1 MKRQKTDSEKTL
13 RQSLD
18 SASDRS
24 IDPRQESGRVK
35 RQISE
40 IEELEKIALKELRR
54 LNRLERDTKVRRDS
68 KSSSVADSA
77 GATSSSASS
86 ARPANAEAA
95 AGAVSLDLQD
105 VPGLEDIAEA
115 EEVAQDSFMAK
126 PAKAKNGEFCMRRA
140 TPEERAGFDESDLSE
155 WSNIQ
160 NLKAV
165 DVVSP
170 TQAREVRRKHPT
182 RILQSRMVRRKKP
195 LPGVGNFKYK
205 SRWCVL
211 GHGDPDTGELWV
223 EPCDGI
229 RLPKGSLIRLVAP
242 IYGLDD
248 SPLNWHLT
256 VVRFLEDLGFNRS
269 LFEPCWFVK
278 RVEGRIEAMVLVEVD
293 DFNIAATEEYMPDL
307 QEKLKARFKFGK
319 WEHQE
324 ADFAGRSVKILSDRV
339 IMHQHKY
346 IVEKLAAVK
355 LAVGRRADKTA
366 PLDDEEF
373 EEFRSMLYKVAWLA
387 HQTRPEAAGIVS
399 ILSSRLHRATVH
411 DVVCL
416 NKVITHM
423 RQTAQQPL
431 VLHRFDMSKMILIA
445 ASDAGGV
452 AGKQVSR
459 EVPGEELEDT
469 IQGAFLIFAS
479 DNMPSASRKVK
490 VSLLSWRSSKLRRRV
505 ASTLAGEAL
514 AFNQAISELEWLQV
528 LIRDIVCGDV
538 ELTDWTQS
546 LTPFVAVLP
555 DTCKLKGTLDQGL
568 ITDAKSLYD
577 TIQKE
582 SPSSRQDR
590 RTAIEIAIILN
601 SIKKADTIV
610 RWAPH
615 PRMVADVL
623 TKDDLSRS
631 NGALEEVLRTGES
644 VNDVSD
650 DRGCRCAIKIPRA
663 GLPELM
669 TCKPCLVQMAASEE
683 RHLELPEASLLDVP
697 CLRMSGVEGD
707 ALCGRGS

>member
-1 MKRQKTDSEKTL
+1 MVIQTPVNSRRFHQHR
-13 RQSLD
+13 RQSRLFCSFNSLSTWACQSLLQMSLKLFVRPIHLSGLQLVR
-18 SASDRS
+18 SA
-24 IDPRQESGRVK
+24 
-35 RQISE
+35 
-40 IEELEKIALKELRR
+40 
-54 LNRLERDTKVRRDS
+54 
-68 KSSSVADSA
+68 
-77 GATSSSASS
+77 
-86 ARPANAEAA
+86 
-95 AGAVSLDLQD
+95 
-105 VPGLEDIAEA
+105 
-115 EEVAQDSFMAK
+115 
-126 PAKAKNGEFCMRRA
+126 
-140 TPEERAGFDESDLSE
+140 
-155 WSNIQ
+155 
-160 NLKAV
+160 
-165 DVVSP
+165 
-170 TQAREVRRKHPT
+170 
-182 RILQSRMVRRKKP
+182 
-195 LPGVGNFKYK
+195 
-205 SRWCVL
+205 
-211 GHGDPDTGELWV
+211 GELWV

-631 NGALEEVLRTGES
+631 NGALEEVLRTGRLALWDES
-644 VNDVSD
+644 T
-650 DRGCRCAIKIPRA
+650 
-663 GLPELM
+663 ELQLRKS
-669 TCKPCLVQMAASEE
+669 CPASKNRSKRASEQRRARCE
-683 RHLELPEASLLDVP
+683 GLDLLVSQTNIKSWELFQLFTLV
-697 CLRMSGVEGD
+697 
-707 ALCGRGS
+707 

>member
-165 DVVSP
+165 DVV
-170 TQAREVRRKHPT
+170 R
-182 RILQSRMVRRKKP
+182 
-195 LPGVGNFKYK
+195 
-205 SRWCVL
+205 
-211 GHGDPDTGELWV
+211 ELWV

-528 LIRDIVCGDV
+528 LIRDIVWGDV

-601 SIKKADTIV
+601 SIKKEELSSFEESIEASV
-610 RWAPH
+610 RAAQSQALDVTPFT
-615 PRMVADVL
+615 RVYCCMVGVG
-623 TKDDLSRS
+623 K
-631 NGALEEVLRTGES
+631 GES

-650 DRGCRCAIKIPRA
+650 DRARRVQCAVIMPGELEAREAKVAVAKVRSKPPSKSP
-663 GLPELM
+663 PE
-669 TCKPCLVQMAASEE
+669 
-683 RHLELPEASLLDVP
+683 SLSMMDNIQFTV
-697 CLRMSGVEGD
+697 
-707 ALCGRGS
+707 